1 MARNDYKTLQ
11 EIADDLNVSLTK
23 LRTIVAR
30 LGIQPTRFPGDL
42 RRLYYSPEQVQQ
54 IKSELDFSSDRE

>member
-1 MARNDYKTLQ
+1 MLRDGYKTLQ
-11 EIADDLNVSLTK
+11 EISSELNTSLNT

-42 RRLYYSPEQVQQ
+42 RKLYYRQEDIVR
-54 IKSELDFSSDRE
+54 IKDALGLS

>member
-1 MARNDYKTLQ
+1 MAREGYKTLQ
-11 EIADDLNVSLTK
+11 QIADEMKTSLNK

-42 RRLYYSPEQVQQ
+42 RRLYYSPDQ
-54 IKSELDFSSDRE
+54 IEKIKDALDFSPAE